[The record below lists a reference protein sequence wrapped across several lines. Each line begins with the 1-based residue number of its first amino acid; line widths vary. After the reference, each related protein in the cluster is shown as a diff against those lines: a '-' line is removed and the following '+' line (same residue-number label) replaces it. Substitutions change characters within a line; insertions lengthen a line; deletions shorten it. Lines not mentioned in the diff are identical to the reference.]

1 MWGLGLVLA
10 AVVALG
16 VWLWLSPPE
25 LLRVA
30 DGYSAKMV
38 CSNVFVAGRD
48 ADEVLSVDVQAPG
61 NPVLKLVRLSV
72 DTTGNSVTASMLGLF
87 APMTAI
93 YRPGLGCALV
103 PDGNLEAARQI
114 QLAHPD
120 DVDPTGAWPLGESVD
135 PPDPAV
141 QAVLGDPALTG
152 PGMRA
157 VVVIRDGKLV
167 GEVYGDGFDEQTPL
181 LGWSMTKTVNAVLV
195 GMAMADGKLTDGDAE
210 IFPGWRNDP
219 RKDITPGDLLSMT
232 SGLAFNEDYGDVTDV
247 TRMLFL
253 EPDMTAF
260 AASQP
265 LVAPPRTKFNYSS
278 GTAVLLAKLWMQ
290 RVGGGPTALRYPYE
304 RLFKPLG
311 MTSAVLEADASGTFV
326 GSSYLYATARDWAR
340 FGQFLLQNGMWNGQ
354 QLVPAGFIGKMQT
367 SNGLPGAYSQAQSW
381 MDGPKGAYWSEIGL
395 PFAFW
400 LEGHDGQS
408 IAVIPSKN
416 MVVVRLGLTP
426 WSKYGYGP
434 EDMIK
439 AILAAV
445 GG

>member
-1 MWGLGLVLA
+1 MVVAVLA
-10 AVVALG
+10 LG
-16 VWLWLSPPE
+16 AWLWVSPPE

-30 DGYSAKMV
+30 DGYSAKTV
-38 CSNVFVAGRD
+38 CSNVFIAERD
-48 ADEVLSVDVQAPG
+48 AGEVLSIDVQAPG

-72 DTTGNSVTASMLGLF
+72 DTTGDTVTASMLGLF

-103 PDGNLEAARQI
+103 PDGDLQAARQI
-114 QLAHPD
+114 QLASPD
-120 DVDPTGAWPLGESVD
+120 KPDPPPGIWPAGNSVD

-141 QAVLGDPALTG
+141 QAVLADPALTG

-157 VVVIRDGKLV
+157 VVVIKDGKLV
-167 GEVYGDGFDEQTPL
+167 GEAYGDGFNAESPL

-195 GMAMADGKLTDGDAE
+195 GMAMADGKLASDDTS

-219 RKDITPGDLLSMT
+219 RKDITPADLLGMT

-260 AASQP
+260 AAGQP
-265 LVAPPRTKFNYSS
+265 LVAAPRTKFNYSS
-278 GTAVLLAKLWMQ
+278 GTAVMLSKLWMQ
-290 RVGGGPTALRYPYE
+290 RVGGGSPALRYPRE
-304 RLFKPLG
+304 RLFGPLG
-311 MTSAVLEADASGTFV
+311 MTSAVFEADASGTYV

-340 FGQFLLQNGMWNGQ
+340 FGQFLLQDGIWNGQ
-354 QLVPAGFIGKMQT
+354 QLVPAGFIGNMQT
-367 SNGLPGAYSQAQSW
+367 SNGLPGAYSQAQTW
-381 MDGPKGAYWSEIGL
+381 MDGPRGAYWSEIGL

-408 IAVIPSKN
+408 IAVIPSKK

-426 WSKYGYGP
+426 WDEDHPYGP

-439 AILAAV
+439 AILGAT